1 MSDVRPGHRVV
12 TVASLPTM
20 SGMGGTR
27 PGVPGTERDDED
39 EMANH
44 RTPDGAARHDGAP
57 GFPVRTT
64 DIPAP
69 RASLWTYGTPAPSA
83 LPRIADLPADVTAP
97 ARPAPPVSPAHA
109 WPAPVAPR
117 QAGAPSLSPAHAW
130 PAPVAPRQAGPPS
143 LSPAHA
149 WPVPGVTA
157 VVGSAADLDA
167 ARRSAADDIAARA
180 TTTLIPSSPG
190 ARRSRSGP
198 VFVDG
203 SGRRAR
209 WFKGVAA
216 AAATLAAGYVG
227 VVVTGALA
235 GPTGPAGTA
244 VPVSSGA
251 SLAPATPVLGP
262 PPAVVEPAEVTTKK
276 PARVETTAP
285 KRTART
291 TPRKVAPKVIAP
303 VAPPVVPPVAPV
315 IPRAPARV
323 VPAVPATPPATTKPG
338 TGAGT
343 GTGTTNPRRNGTG
356 TTGNAAAATPGT
368 LST

>member
-1 MSDVRPGHRVV
+1 MAPGRVS
-12 TVASLPTM
+12 APNS
-20 SGMGGTR
+20 
-27 PGVPGTERDDED
+27 DDED

-44 RTPDGAARHDGAP
+44 RTPDGAAHHGGAP

-64 DIPAP
+64 DIPAA
-69 RASLWTYGTPAPSA
+69 RATSVWTYGTPAPA
-83 LPRIADLPADVTAP
+83 LPRFADVPADVTAP
-97 ARPAPPVSPAHA
+97 ARPTAPTSPAPTSPA
-109 WPAPVAPR
+109 YPSPAYPSPAYPWPAPVVPQ
-117 QAGAPSLSPAHAW
+117 QAGPAPLSPA
-130 PAPVAPRQAGPPS
+130 R
-143 LSPAHA
+143 A
-149 WPVPGVTA
+149 WPVPEVTA
-157 VVGSAADLDA
+157 VVGSVSDLDA

-244 VPVSSGA
+244 VPVASGA
-251 SLAPATPVLGP
+251 SLAPATSVLGP
-262 PPAVVEPAEVTTKK
+262 PPAVVQPAEVTTKK
-276 PARVETTAP
+276 PAPTETTAP
-285 KRTART
+285 KRTTRT
-291 TPRKVAPKVIAP
+291 APKKVAPRVIAP
-303 VAPPVVPPVAPV
+303 VAPPVVPAPVAPV
-315 IPRAPARV
+315 VPPPPAPV
-323 VPAVPATPPATTKPG
+323 VPAVPATPPATTK
-338 TGAGT
+338 AGT
-343 GTGTTNPRRNGTG
+343 GTGTGTGTTTPRRNRTG
-356 TTGNAAAATPGT
+356 TTGNAATTPST